1 MDKMGGTISL
11 IVAFF
16 LLVSMLLD
24 VDTRLMG
31 IIGIAGVV
39 VLVGVYELRRK
50 APGQK

>member
-1 MDKMGGTISL
+1 MEKMGAAFSL
-11 IVAFF
+11 AIALF
-16 LLVSMLLD
+16 LLFGMLLD